1 MKIFRASL
9 AILYISSC
17 SAAVVNLT
25 TENYAELT
33 DGKTVFIKF
42 FAPWCGHCKAMAGD
56 WEQLGADWDSHEI
69 GMVAEIDCTAEESQD
84 LCDTIEGFPTLRY
97 GDASDLEDY
106 NGGRTYEEL
115 VAFAKDT
122 LSSKVCSV
130 KNIDVCSDEKKAQ
143 IEKYMAM
150 DFESLV
156 AAIEVEEE
164 KVNAS
169 EEKVEQGIK
178 KLQETYEALIEEHQ
192 KTVQQVND
200 SGLKLMTA
208 VARSKAPTDEARDE
222 L

>member
-9 AILYISSC
+9 AILSISSC

-42 FAPWCGHCKAMAGD
+42 FAPWCGHCKAMASD
-56 WEQLGADWDSHEI
+56 WEQLGADWDNHEI

-84 LCDTIEGFPTLRY
+84 LCDTVEGFPTLRY

-115 VAFAKDT
+115 AAFAKDT

-164 KVNAS
+164 KVIRSCCTSYLFLGFLDTLSNHFIYFAFKGKRFRG
-169 EEKVEQGIK
+169 EGRAG
-178 KLQETYEALIEEHQ
+178 YQ
-192 KTVQQVND
+192 KITGDV
-200 SGLKLMTA
+200 
-208 VARSKAPTDEARDE
+208 
-222 L
+222 

>member
-164 KVNAS
+164 KVIRSCCTCYLFEGFRDTLSNYFIYFGF
-169 EEKVEQGIK
+169 QGK
-178 KLQETYEALIEEHQ
+178 RFRGESRAGYQEITGD
-192 KTVQQVND
+192 V
-200 SGLKLMTA
+200 
-208 VARSKAPTDEARDE
+208 
-222 L
+222 